1 MPRDPAQ
8 VSVIIPAYN
17 AAQSI
22 ERALQSVAAQT
33 LPAAE
38 VIVVDDGSNDGTAAR
53 AMAMQSILEPSKLI
67 VIEQPNQGAGAARN
81 KAIYAATQPY
91 LAFLDADDEWL
102 PTKLERSMAV
112 MDEADYVLVA
122 HDYLDVTPNGDNHI
136 DCAQRFNEGADPYVS
151 LYLKG
156 FIPSISVVVRR
167 ETVIAADGFDAT
179 LRNAQDFELWL
190 KVLAEPSTP
199 FKVFGEPLARY
210 YHTSGGIMSHTER
223 RITCCVQIAHRYL
236 PALRVRHRNAYAIL
250 SRRLINVY
258 SEAFTVYLKSGKFI
272 RAAAIPFR
280 LMIAVVN
287 SGLNSDGGLTR
298 KDAIPFIAFSA
309 WLIAIL
315 GFYLTQFTTLINPV
329 INVVSRA
336 IGIK

>member
-1 MPRDPAQ
+1 MPRETTQ
-8 VSVIIPAYN
+8 VSVIMPAYN

-22 ERALQSVAAQT
+22 ERALQSVATQT

-67 VIEQPNQGAGAARN
+67 VVEQLNQGAGAARN
-81 KAIYAATQPY
+81 KAIHAATQPY

-112 MDEADYVLVA
+112 MNEADYVLVA
-122 HDYLDVTPNGDNHI
+122 HDYLDMTPKGDDHI
-136 DCAQRFNEGADPYVS
+136 DCAQRFNEGADPYIS

-167 ETVIAADGFDAT
+167 KTVIAAGGFDAT
-179 LRNAQDFELWL
+179 LKNAQDFELWL
-190 KVLAEPSTP
+190 KILAEPGTS

-210 YHTSGGIMSHTER
+210 YHTSDGIMSHTER
-223 RITCCVQIAHRYL
+223 RIICCVKIAHRYL
-236 PALRVRHRNAYAIL
+236 PAIRARHRNAYAIL
-250 SRRLINVY
+250 SRRLINLY
-258 SEAFTVYLKSGKFI
+258 SEAFAVYMRSRKFI

-280 LMIAVVN
+280 LTAAIIM
-287 SGLNSDGGLTR
+287 SGLNPDDELHR
-298 KDAIPFIAFSA
+298 KDAMPFIAFSV
-309 WLIAIL
+309 WLVAVL
-315 GFYLTQFTTLINPV
+315 GFYLTQFKSLVNPLID
-329 INVVSRA
+329 VVSRA

>member
-1 MPRDPAQ
+1 MPRDTAQ
-8 VSVIIPAYN
+8 ISVIIPAYN

-22 ERALQSVAAQT
+22 ERALKSVAAQT

-38 VIVVDDGSNDGTAAR
+38 IIVVDDGSHDSTAAQ
-53 AMAMQSILEPSKLI
+53 ASAMQSALEPSKLI

-81 KAIYAATQPY
+81 KAIHAATQPY

-102 PTKLERSMAV
+102 PTKLERSMAI

-122 HDYLDVTPNGDNHI
+122 HDYLDVTLNGDKHS

-167 ETVIAADGFDAT
+167 DTVIAASGFDAT

-190 KVLAEPSTP
+190 KILAEPGTP

-210 YHTSGGIMSHTER
+210 YHTSDGIMSHTER
-223 RITCCVQIAHRYL
+223 RITCCVQIAHRYF
-236 PALRVRHRNAYAIL
+236 PALRARHKNAFAIL
-250 SRRLINVY
+250 IRRLINVY
-258 SEAFTVYLKSGKFI
+258 AEAFSVYLRSGKLI

-280 LMIAVVN
+280 LTIAVVS
-287 SGLNSDGGLTR
+287 SGLNPDGGLNR
-298 KDAIPFIAFSA
+298 KNAMPVIILSV
-309 WLIAIL
+309 WLIAVL
-315 GFYLTQFTTLINPV
+315 GVYLAQFENLINPV
-329 INVVSRA
+329 MSVFSRA
-336 IGIK
+336 IGIE

>member
-1 MPRDPAQ
+1 MPHDAAP

-22 ERALQSVAAQT
+22 ERALKSVAAQT

-38 VIVVDDGSNDGTAAR
+38 IIVVDDGSNDDTAAR
-53 AMAMQSILEPSKLI
+53 AAAMQNMLGSSKLI

-81 KAIYAATQPY
+81 KAIHAATQPY

-112 MDEADYVLVA
+112 MSEADYVLVA
-122 HDYLDVTPNGDNHI
+122 HDYLDVTLDSDNHV
-136 DCAQRFNEGADPYVS
+136 DCAQRFNEGSDPYIS

-167 ETVIAADGFDAT
+167 KTVIAAGGFDAT

-190 KVLAEPSTP
+190 KILAEPGTP
-199 FKVFGEPLARY
+199 FKIFGEPLARY
-210 YHTSGGIMSHTER
+210 YHTSDGIMSHTER

-236 PALRVRHRNAYAIL
+236 PALRARHRNAFAIL
-250 SRRLINVY
+250 TRRLINVY
-258 SEAFTVYLKSGKFI
+258 SEAFTVYIRSGKFI
-272 RAAAIPFR
+272 RAAVIPFH
-280 LMIAVVN
+280 LTIAIVK
-287 SGLNSDGGLTR
+287 SGLNPDGEFHR
-298 KDAIPFIAFSA
+298 KDTMPLITFSV
-309 WLIAIL
+309 WLVAVI
-315 GFYLTQFTTLINPV
+315 GFYLTQFESLINPV

-336 IGIK
+336 IGIE